1 MFWFILFVTYIIGM
15 PISAIIFDNN
25 HIEPTV
31 LPMFIAF
38 TPFVNFIFV
47 ISMLI
52 KEIIRYFN
60 SGDAN
65 EDTQKIRKL
74 FEK

>member
-1 MFWFILFVTYIIGM
+1 MFWLILFITYIIGM
-15 PISAIIFDNN
+15 PVSAIIFDNN
-25 HIEPTV
+25 HINPSV
-31 LPMFIAF
+31 LPIFIAF

-47 ISMLI
+47 IAMLI
-52 KEIIRYFN
+52 KEIIRYFD

-65 EDTQKIRKL
+65 EDTQKIREL